1 MEAVPMTWVKM
12 SSSIESGCSAMP
24 MATFIAAGDIAAGD
38 IAAGDIAA
46 GDIAAGDIAAG
57 DIAGLAS
64 LPMRD
69 AKTRMQVDPSASFIA
84 ASARG

>member
-1 MEAVPMTWVKM
+1 MTWVKM

-24 MATFIAAGDIAAGD
+24 MATF
-38 IAAGDIAA
+38 IAA